1 MRRTILIIFVSIF
14 VITLSAC
21 IVFAGNTYDPK
32 IKERIMGQQER
43 IHKGIASG
51 CLTRAEARTLQEH
64 LHRIK
69 ATESRLKADGHLT
82 KRERERLHR
91 YLNRN
96 CKMIYSK
103 KHNSAMR
110 WY

>member
-1 MRRTILIIFVSIF
+1 MRRTTLIILVSMF
-14 VITLSAC
+14 VITLSSS

-43 IHKGIASG
+43 IHKGITSG
-51 CLTRAEARTLQEH
+51 CLTRAEARTLQGH

-69 ATESRLKADGHLT
+69 VTESRLKADGHLT
-82 KRERERLHR
+82 KRERARLHR

-96 CKMIYSK
+96 CKMIYLK
-103 KHNSAMR
+103 KHNPARR

>member
-1 MRRTILIIFVSIF
+1 MRRTILIILLSIF
-14 VITLSAC
+14 VITVSAS

-32 IKERIMGQQER
+32 IKNKIMYQKKR

-51 CLTRAEARTLQEH
+51 CLTRAEARTLQGN
-64 LHRIK
+64 LNRIM
-69 ATESRLKADGHLT
+69 ATELRLKADGHLT
-82 KRERERLHR
+82 KRERNRLHQ

-96 CKMIYSK
+96 SKKIYFK
-103 KHNSAMR
+103 KHNTARR